1 MPDRLEQ
8 YDSFPIAIRD
18 IYVEL
23 GFNCRL
29 DFTPQSVTD
38 LAASVKESGGYPTG
52 LRDPILIQPITDAA
66 NDPRSNPDYAHV
78 KWRLIAGH
86 RRLKACDI
94 FLKWEMIPCRIISGL
109 TEEEAQILNFSEN
122 FERKD
127 LNILEEALWIAR
139 VFPDVP
145 AAVIGR
151 RIKKHTGWVV
161 GRQQLIELPLCCQ
174 TAASEGKL
182 SLKDIDIIWHLE
194 PERREQKAI
203 QYIRTKTQEGRAP
216 IVSKRQIQKKGPHP
230 KSEITQMATELM
242 ERHGDHPI
250 IWAVTAGLGWV
261 TRNIEME
268 DLIRRIDSLVKTGT
282 INEQDAGTTD

>member
-1 MPDRLEQ
+1 MPERLEQ

-23 GFNCRL
+23 GFNCRSE
-29 DFTPQSVTD
+29 FTAQSVDD
-38 LAASVKESGGYPTG
+38 LASSIKESGGYPTG

-66 NDPRSNPDYAHV
+66 KDPRSDPDYAHI

-86 RRLKACDI
+86 RRLKACDV
-94 FLKWEMIPCRIISGL
+94 FLRWEMIPARIISGL

-127 LNILEEALWIAR
+127 LNMLEEALWIAR
-139 VFPDVP
+139 VFPDAP
-145 AAVIGR
+145 AKVIGR
-151 RIKKHTGWVV
+151 RIKKHLGWVV
-161 GRQQLIELPLCCQ
+161 GRQQLIDLPICCQ
-174 TAASEGKL
+174 TAAAEGKL
-182 SLKDIDIIWHLE
+182 SLKDIDILWHLE

-216 IVSKRQIQKKGPHP
+216 IVSKRQMNQRGPHP

-242 ERHGDHPI
+242 ERYGDNPY
-250 IWAVTAGLGWV
+250 IWAVTAGFGWV
-261 TRNIEME
+261 MRDIEAE
-268 DLIRRIDSLVKTGT
+268 DLIRRIDSLVKSGK
-282 INEQDAGTTD
+282 IHENAGTTG